1 MNNTST
7 TSTKMSQSTNQ
18 TKTSKPQSKIKGGRG
33 HKGSGRGN
41 GGGGRNTQSSNGR
54 GRGNGNGNGNGNSG
68 RRNQSSSFNQDKSVT
83 SADDHHIPNLK
94 EEEEEELDEGLE
106 HHHCLVC
113 YSPTLHTSRGIT
125 PCNHDTICA
134 SCHLRLRSLLNDK
147 RCPICKTENNT
158 IIIDTDPDPTV
169 HQHKKFQEYERWGD
183 DLGPNF
189 VYRDDVQMFF
199 PTGYYYKQVLPL
211 FSLKCNVRNCNYGK
225 ESATTA
231 SSPNNDNHI
240 GNSSGKH
247 VTLKGLNHHL
257 AAAHSMSL
265 CQLCVENKRDFI
277 SQLPRFTQHQLNEHN
292 KHGDI
297 KTTTTISNKQNKG
310 HPLCQFCAPKRF
322 YDLTALHEHL
332 NKEHYKCH
340 VCDKLGIFNQFFRDY
355 HKLNMHFDKE
365 HYLCHHPDCLA
376 ARFIV
381 FQNDIDLIAH
391 ERDVHH
397 IINNNQRSTKINI
410 EFNYR
415 REYDSGGMYNS
426 NNQTVPDM
434 EGDFN
439 YGLNGEVFVP
449 EALDQQQTQQVEQ
462 ENEPQITHGPHAER
476 TALLRE
482 QAKKRR
488 EELGLGN
495 GEGNDGQNNGEAF
508 PALSSTA
515 ENGAAVG
522 WAVGSTTAAVLRGRD
537 TTALTEEN
545 FPSLGGGSRPKSNV
559 ASKLRVNKPVTSNSY
574 AISSNSFATSLS
586 TASRN
591 SLPSTYSSSTPYG
604 TQRNTSNRMNSAS
617 NLSSENFPSLGG
629 VSAITTR
636 SSNPYAAAQAY
647 AKKSLNNGDNFPSLG
662 STSTGNHF
670 PALSSSTTTTTTK
683 KKTNNIFTAKKPPAL
698 DNILDFPSP
707 PLSNNNNNNNNN
719 SDGKAQVNKMKNS
732 LGQAKYKELKKLT
745 KSFASNELDPESYVT
760 STISLFDKGMED
772 PIFWETVPS
781 LISSCPNES
790 SSKRAKR
797 YLESLRYPVLLNQAS
812 GNKKS
817 TSTKTS
823 SGGGGWSDHV
833 NTIQSSFQQSSQS
846 KQKSAWGGSS
856 KVKPT
861 SKLGG
866 AVIAAAAA
874 AASEGQQKG
883 TATKFMAKE
892 RVEEKKMKQLESE
905 AIQGSSG
912 KKKKSNA
919 KKNELRDL
927 AFGKK

>member
-1 MNNTST
+1 MSEST
-7 TSTKMSQSTNQ
+7 QTTTIKPQ
-18 TKTSKPQSKIKGGRG
+18 TKARGGRG

-41 GGGGRNTQSSNGR
+41 GGGGRNAQNSNGR
-54 GRGNGNGNGNGNSG
+54 GRGNGGGSNGG
-68 RRNQSSSFNQDKSVT
+68 RRNRSSSFNQNKSVV
-83 SADDHHIPNLK
+83 SADHSHVPNLK
-94 EEEEEELDEGLE
+94 DEEEEDDGLE

-113 YSPTLHTSRGIT
+113 YTPTLHTSRGIT

-147 RCPICKTENNT
+147 RCPICKTENDT

-225 ESATTA
+225 ESASTLSA
-231 SSPNNDNHI
+231 NDDNNNT
-240 GNSSGKH
+240 NNNSSSGKH

-297 KTTTTISNKQNKG
+297 KTTTTTTNKQNKG

-355 HKLNMHFDKE
+355 HKLNMHFEKE

-381 FQNDIDLIAH
+381 FQNNIDLIAH

-397 IINNNQRSTKINI
+397 MINNNQRSTKINI

-415 REYDSGGMYNS
+415 REYDAGGMYNA

-449 EALDQQQTQQVEQ
+449 EALDQQQAQLIQQ

-488 EELGLGN
+488 EELGLGD
-495 GEGNDGQNNGEAF
+495 GEGTDGQNNSEAF

-515 ENGAAVG
+515 ESTAAVS
-522 WAVGSTTAAVLRGRD
+522 WAVGSTTAAALRGRNP
-537 TTALTEEN
+537 TALTEEN
-545 FPSLGGGSRPKSNV
+545 FPSLDGGPRPKSNI
-559 ASKLRVNKPVTSNSY
+559 ASKLRVTKPATSNNY
-574 AISSNSFATSLS
+574 AASANSFATSLS
-586 TASRN
+586 AASRN
-591 SLPSTYSSSTPYG
+591 SLASSYSSSTPYG
-604 TQRNTSNRMNSAS
+604 TQSNTSNRMNSAS
-617 NLSSENFPSLGG
+617 NLTSDNFPSLGG
-629 VSAITTR
+629 VRSNTAS

-647 AKKSLNNGDNFPSLG
+647 AKKNLNTDNFPSLG
-662 STSTGNHF
+662 STSTNNNF
-670 PALSSSTTTTTTK
+670 PALSSSTITK
-683 KKTNNIFTAKKPPAL
+683 KKTNNVFAAKKPPAL

-707 PLSNNNNNNNNN
+707 PLSINNNNAY
-719 SDGKAQVNKMKNS
+719 SDGKTQVDKMKNS

-760 STISLFDKGMED
+760 STICLFDKGMED

-790 SSKRAKR
+790 SSKRANR
-797 YLESLRYPVLLNQAS
+797 YLESLRYPMLINQAS
-812 GNKKS
+812 ENKKS
-817 TSTKTS
+817 ASTNTSNS
-823 SGGGGWSDHV
+823 GGWSDHV
-833 NTIQSSFQQSSQS
+833 NSIQSSFQQSSQT
-846 KQKSAWGGSS
+846 KQQTAWGSSS
-856 KVKPT
+856 KVKTT
-861 SKLGG
+861 SKIGG
-866 AVIAAAAA
+866 SVIAAAAA
-874 AASEGQQKG
+874 AASEGQKVG

-892 RVEEKKMKQLESE
+892 RAEEKKVKQLESE

-919 KKNELRDL
+919 KKNELRGL

>member
-1 MNNTST
+1 MSEST
-7 TSTKMSQSTNQ
+7 QTQTTTN
-18 TKTSKPQSKIKGGRG
+18 KPQPKAKAGRG
-33 HKGSGRGN
+33 RKGSGRGN
-41 GGGGRNTQSSNGR
+41 GGGGRNAQSSNGR
-54 GRGNGNGNGNGNSG
+54 GRGNGGGNNGG
-68 RRNQSSSFNQDKSVT
+68 RRNQSSSFNQNKSSV
-83 SADDHHIPNLK
+83 SEDHIPNLK
-94 EEEEEELDEGLE
+94 DEEGEEEGGLE

-113 YSPTLHTSRGIT
+113 YTPSLHISRGIT

-147 RCPICKTENNT
+147 RCPICKTENDT

-199 PTGYYYKQVLPL
+199 PTAYYYKQVLPL

-225 ESATTA
+225 ESASVSIP
-231 SSPNNDNHI
+231 SSANDDNNN
-240 GNSSGKH
+240 NSSSGKS

-297 KTTTTISNKQNKG
+297 KATTTTTNKQNKG

-340 VCDKLGIFNQFFRDY
+340 VCDKQGIFNQFFRDY
-355 HKLNMHFDKE
+355 HKLNMHFEKE

-415 REYDSGGMYNS
+415 REYDTGGMYDS

-449 EALDQQQTQQVEQ
+449 EALDQQQAQLIQQ

-482 QAKKRR
+482 QAKQRR
-488 EELGLGN
+488 EELGLS
-495 GEGNDGQNNGEAF
+495 EGNDGRNNGEAF

-515 ENGAAVG
+515 ESSATFG
-522 WAVGSTTAAVLRGRD
+522 WAVGSTTAAVLRGRNP
-537 TTALTEEN
+537 TALTEEN
-545 FPSLGGGSRPKSNV
+545 FPSLRGPRPKSNI
-559 ASKLRVNKPVTSNSY
+559 ASKLRVTKPATSNNYVAS
-574 AISSNSFATSLS
+574 ANSFATSLS
-586 TASRN
+586 AASRN
-591 SLPSTYSSSTPYG
+591 SLASTPYG
-604 TQRNTSNRMNSAS
+604 IRRNTNNRMNSAS
-617 NLSSENFPSLGG
+617 NLTSDNFPSLGG
-629 VSAITTR
+629 VTTNTTI

-647 AKKSLNNGDNFPSLG
+647 AKKNLNTDNFPSLG
-662 STSTGNHF
+662 STNTNDNF
-670 PALSSSTTTTTTK
+670 PALSSSTINK
-683 KKTNNIFTAKKPPAL
+683 KKPSNVFAAKKPPAL

-707 PLSNNNNNNNNN
+707 PLLKNNNNMAY
-719 SDGKAQVNKMKNS
+719 SDGKVQVDKMKNS

-797 YLESLRYPVLLNQAS
+797 YLESLRYPMLINNEA
-812 GNKKS
+812 NEKKKNKS
-817 TSTKTS
+817 TNTSSS

-833 NTIQSSFQQSSQS
+833 NSIQSSFQQSSQT
-846 KQKSAWGGSS
+846 KQKIAWGSS
-856 KVKPT
+856 TKVKTT
-861 SKLGG
+861 SKIGDS
-866 AVIAAAAA
+866 VIAAA
-874 AASEGQQKG
+874 AASEGQKVG

-892 RVEEKKMKQLESE
+892 RAEEKKVKQFESE

-919 KKNELRDL
+919 KKNELRGL